1 MRNIRPNALSLAVAV
16 AISSSIIATEALANR
31 RLQTRSVDISDSEQV
46 EFIRSEV
53 IVKPTLDDDS
63 QPIPKSF
70 TTTFPDQTEV
80 RAGYDIPSEGFTDV
94 LSGIEGGVAIVDQ
107 FETDENDVARKY
119 TKILKVGNKGVFRFT
134 HNLAEEKLLIEVRDS
149 MTRQDSIQAVRS
161 QSGVAWALEPFTG
174 MASPGHLVGVL
185 RGAHERAGNPGE
197 ADNYVALATLEVD
210 KIEVDG
216 RTFMRLIAAG
226 DRPPELQRLGQS
238 LFVDEEPLLVAATTA
253 YTRVHV
259 LGKDIQ
265 QRNLEDLLSDHK
277 PIGYVVHVED
287 ETQVYPVPD
296 GYPKL
301 EVTET
306 PGDVVVFRGQK
317 QNPSDMALVER
328 LYMVFWGGGGDD
340 HKTTARVKKDKV
352 KSYRHIIRNIQ
363 MTILEDLAAKHDTGL
378 NFGEEYDDSV
388 VELEYYE
395 NLLHALAS
403 ATSYGSEEVEFK
415 FKHVEFTSAYISP
428 TWVHIQLL
436 RHFGFRPVL
445 RNLLTNQH
453 FVQDIHETSLF
464 PNSHYGAPNNEP
476 FSDSSGHD
484 EGFEPKVI
492 GDFIGQLLE
501 MESELEKLR
510 TIEAVLVKQSEL
522 RMEELNQYVEDQL
535 AEVHG
540 KIDALVT
547 QIETLQRDVDQIPLL
562 KKQVHDART
571 DATKARNTQTATELG
586 IDNWDDTQ
594 PLEEQARLISKRINE
609 IYGLVAATAEFQKQ
623 ALEESQQ
630 STSSEAKKTAHIK
643 ARYANMAL
651 HLNIPDFDINAD
663 VDDQEKCLLEK
674 LMAMHAQQ
682 AVQRQQ
688 IKTMGDQLDIQQA
701 FIKATKAVLAETLG
715 IDLEDPTNLE
725 SMLHNKLFDLSKL
738 ENELKDIRTPG
749 HPKVLP
755 EVFET
760 LLAVESALE
769 EDPLP
774 EEEDVYFHRQAI
786 SEKMRAHIGAIG
798 EQSEE
803 EALAILQSLERLLN
817 IEINQGDNKAARLNR
832 VRARFDGGDISNHVL
847 DQMDK
852 ILLWEGERP
861 DVVRDLKED
870 LERGLLETD
879 QVLSGIRHGITFKIE
894 QSDQRARI
902 RQEEYLIALEQK
914 LNIDLYKNP
923 AAKERGK
930 TFITKL
936 ASDLQVGF
944 EDDAD
949 LSHQKKVLRNKI
961 QELRIKV
968 VAKYSDE
975 AVKRTLNHQ
984 IAGQLNMKDYED
996 HVGTDEQNSL
1006 IKAKLEQLDDELFR
1020 AGLPDLNERIAAI
1033 ENELDRQM
1041 ARLEP
1046 KPRYV
1051 LDREVARARRAVK
1064 EAESEHEAI
1073 FQKKVRSLSDHR
1085 YIRDEGTTLNLALKQ
1100 SQISLGLSAGDK
1112 QTDQERMTDITSNL
1126 LKYSVEARAEIIK
1139 ELKAK
1144 TNLNVWI
1151 SGYPDSVEATYSIQ
1165 TYPVIGRDATGEDD
1179 KAWGQLPFTR
1189 KKYSQVTEF
1198 LLEHDKKAT
1207 DLANAMTAEVIAR
1220 ETLARK
1226 EQELFESGDVNEKSA
1241 TSNKID
1247 MDPLNSDLN
1256 DKSETVSNAK
1266 QYLEDH
1272 DALLEPTEISLG
1284 LKPGTSDSREQRIN
1298 ALRDKQLQLGGN
1310 DGTGG
1315 KIGQLL
1321 QQEAREAA
1329 ENADWIAKIAASR
1342 AEVERMEKVLKAAE
1356 EAVKN
1361 SGEPFQ
1367 YTPKQAKVLKAIH
1380 TFTDQH
1386 FLKKQALEAAMGLA
1400 ESAVESGN
1408 TIPCLKTFDFNDE
1421 FAPIRLQALA
1431 GDQLTFKQASHIVEV
1446 FKSLET
1452 IFRKRPFKLAEYQFR
1467 KAIEKVQILVQR
1479 ARNEIKTASQQYDD
1493 EIHGISSAG
1502 VLFVE
1507 HVSENQKSFS
1517 KFCATGFAGAK
1528 KIRAMLREGLIKNV
1542 ELENYIKAVRGV
1554 KGYQISDKFEYFL
1567 GYKLGVGLFEFRHVV
1582 RMLTNEDAEAFIK
1595 NIFASVTG
1603 TAGISEHQPWHLKS
1617 LPEYFASHSASAN
1630 KIMALLRDGLISK
1643 VELEN
1648 YMKAVRG
1655 VDGYETV
1662 AEFEHFLGYK
1672 HGVRVPE
1679 FREVVQMLSDESAEA
1694 FMYSVFAPVTV
1705 TATGPAGMKESVVGM
1720 KEYAAA
1726 VIANYVL
1733 DDIAFENGR
1742 RTAAFLTNIQDTL
1755 TPYASAV
1762 GLSESELIKAVH
1774 DTLMQAHAAAVEWQL
1789 KEYWVKPSA
1798 FLVQAVTWYF
1808 SSYKPL
1814 LATHTVSQA
1823 TAQSLSNMSYLYL
1836 LDLTNRGDYLHRMLT
1851 PFQHWLERYRVDL
1864 ERTGQYAYHS
1874 GIEQI
1879 SEVGGLAMPLGKAAS
1894 SVILLKTGSA
1904 LFARQHNANPHKY
1917 RSIVRLVPELVKS
1930 MGSGQGIQV
1939 PLLHRATPQKVKTL
1953 ASATAGLVLGPVATV
1968 GAYAHG
1974 LISGFT
1980 YAQTFGFA
1988 LASSLTFDFFMND
2001 NKMLTQWLGGP
2012 LGRSLDKINRWT
2024 GVGETDDEY
2033 LQRTAIASPQGFSE
2047 TDEEYASRVKA
2058 NNTLYGWT
2066 RHENYLQFRE
2076 RRDRTIKLFENGWEK
2091 YFREKLPKWSFS
2103 HAESIPYFYT
2113 LGALYESQ
2121 KSDDQNVHGH
2131 DTRNASQSSF
2141 PLQPQQTTAAGEPFS
2156 LPE

>member
-1 MRNIRPNALSLAVAV
+1 MRNIRPNALSLAVAA
-16 AISSSIIATEALANR
+16 AISSFIIATDALANR
-31 RLQTRSVDISDSEQV
+31 RLQTKSVDISGGEQV
-46 EFIRSEV
+46 EFTQSEV

-70 TTTFPDQTEV
+70 TTTYPDQTQV

-94 LSGIEGGVAIVDQ
+94 FSGIEGGVAIVDQ
-107 FETDENDVARKY
+107 FETGENDVAQKY
-119 TKILKVGNKGVFRFT
+119 TKVLKVDNKGVFRFT
-134 HNLAEEKLLIEVRDS
+134 HNLAEEKLLIEVSDS
-149 MTRQDSIQAVRS
+149 MTHQDSIRAVRA

-174 MASPGHLVGVL
+174 MASPDHLVGIL
-185 RGAHERAGNPGE
+185 KGANERAGNPGE
-197 ADNYVALATLEVD
+197 ADNYVVLATLEVD
-210 KIEVDG
+210 KMEVDG

-238 LFVDEEPLLVAATTA
+238 LFVDDEVLLAAATSA
-253 YTRVHV
+253 YTQVHV
-259 LGKDIQ
+259 LRKEIQ
-265 QRNLEDLLSDHK
+265 QDALEDLLSHHK

-287 ETQVYPVPD
+287 ETQVYPVPA
-296 GYPKL
+296 GYPRL

-306 PGDVVVFRGQK
+306 PGDVVVFHGQK
-317 QNPSDMALVER
+317 QNPSDMALVGG
-328 LYMVFWGGGGDD
+328 LYMDWWRRAGEDD
-340 HKTTARVKKDKV
+340 KTTVKKDKV
-352 KSYRHIIRNIQ
+352 KSYQHTIRNVQ
-363 MTILEDLAAKHDTGL
+363 MIMLEDLAARHDAGL
-378 NFGEEYDDSV
+378 NFGEEYDDMV
-388 VELEYYE
+388 FELAYSE
-395 NLLHALAS
+395 NLLHALTS
-403 ATSYGSEEVEFK
+403 ATSDGAEEVEFAL
-415 FKHVEFTSAYISP
+415 KHVEFTSTYISP

-464 PNSHYGAPNNEP
+464 PKSWYKAPYFEP

-510 TIEAVLVKQSEL
+510 TIEAVLIKQSEL

-540 KIDALVT
+540 KIDALIN
-547 QIETLQRDVDQIPLL
+547 QIETLQREVDQIPLL

-571 DATKARNTQTATELG
+571 DATKARNTQTAAELG
-586 IDNWDDTQ
+586 IDNWDEAQ
-594 PLEEQARLISKRINE
+594 PLEEQARLITKRINE

-623 ALEESQQ
+623 ALEESPQ
-630 STSSEAKKTAHIK
+630 STSSEAKKTAYMK
-643 ARYANMAL
+643 ARYANIAL
-651 HLNIPDFDINAD
+651 HLNILDFDINAD
-663 VDDQEKCLLEK
+663 VHDQEKCLLEK
-674 LMAMHAQQ
+674 LSAMHAQQ
-682 AVQRQQ
+682 ALQRQQ

-715 IDLEDPTNLE
+715 IDLEETMQEDPTNLE

-755 EVFET
+755 EVLEKLTAVEKALNMDDLDSEDDLYYRRDAISVAMQTYITRLQAEQEALVILKTIEEILNINFNEGDDKATRLERVRTKLDSNDVSEAKFDTIEET
-760 LLAVESALE
+760 L
-769 EDPLP
+769 
-774 EEEDVYFHRQAI
+774 
-786 SEKMRAHIGAIG
+786 
-798 EQSEE
+798 
-803 EALAILQSLERLLN
+803 
-817 IEINQGDNKAARLNR
+817 
-832 VRARFDGGDISNHVL
+832 
-847 DQMDK
+847 
-852 ILLWEGERP
+852 W
-861 DVVRDLKED
+861 KED
-870 LERGLLETD
+870 ITPESDRAIKRWRLEGRLTVYVEDSAG
-879 QVLSGIRHGITFKIE
+879 
-894 QSDQRARI
+894 RAI
-902 RQEEYLIALEQK
+902 RQHAK
-914 LNIDLYKNP
+914 LLKAIEDKLQIYSIVND

-930 TFITKL
+930 AFLAKL
-936 ASDLQVGF
+936 ANDLGLQFKNGAHLSDNKYDIGNKILALMEELEEAYGNEDVRRGRNNEIAHQLNI
-944 EDDAD
+944 EDYKDDASIED
-949 LSHQKKVLRNKI
+949 QNILI
-961 QELRIKV
+961 QE
-968 VAKYSDE
+968 
-975 AVKRTLNHQ
+975 
-984 IAGQLNMKDYED
+984 
-996 HVGTDEQNSL
+996 
-1006 IKAKLEQLDDELFR
+1006 KLQQLDEEVFKAGEADVDEHVS
-1020 AGLPDLNERIAAI
+1020 AI

-1041 ARLEP
+1041 ARLGP

-1051 LDREVARARRAVK
+1051 LDREVATARRALK
-1064 EAESEHEAI
+1064 EANSEHEAI
-1073 FQKKVRSLSDHR
+1073 FQKQVRSLSHQR
-1085 YIRDEGTTLNLALKQ
+1085 YPDEGTTLNLALKQ
-1100 SQISLGLSAGDK
+1100 SQICLGLSAGDK
-1112 QTDQERMTDITSNL
+1112 QTDQERMTDITRNL
-1126 LKYSVEARAEIIK
+1126 LKYSVEARAEIIN

-1151 SGYPDSVEATYSIQ
+1151 SSYPDSGEATYSIQ
-1165 TYPVIGRDATGEDD
+1165 TYPLLGRDATGEDD

-1198 LLEHDKKAT
+1198 LREHDKKAT

-1220 ETLARK
+1220 ENLARK
-1226 EQELFESGDVNEKSA
+1226 EQELFESGDINEKSA

-1256 DKSETVSNAK
+1256 DKSETLSNAK
-1266 QYLEDH
+1266 QDLEDH
-1272 DALLEPTEISLG
+1272 DALLETTEKSLG
-1284 LKPGTSDSREQRIN
+1284 LKPGTSDTRRQRLN

-1315 KIGQLL
+1315 KIGQLI
-1321 QQEAREAA
+1321 QEEARKAA
-1329 ENADWIAKIAASR
+1329 ENADWIAKLAASR
-1342 AEVERMEKVLKAAE
+1342 AEVERTEKVLKAAE

-1380 TFTDQH
+1380 TFTDRH
-1386 FLKKQALEAAMGLA
+1386 LLKKQALEAAMGLA

-1452 IFRKRPFKLAEYQFR
+1452 IFRKRPFKPAEYQFR

-1517 KFCATGFAGAK
+1517 KFCATGFAGAE

-1542 ELENYIKAVRGV
+1542 ELENYIKALRGV

-1567 GYKLGVGLFEFRHVV
+1567 GYKLGVGVFEFRRVV
-1582 RMLTNEDAEAFIK
+1582 RMLSNEEAEAFIK

-1655 VDGYETV
+1655 VDGYQTV

-1679 FREVVQMLSDESAEA
+1679 FRKAVQMLSDESAEA
-1694 FMYSVFAPVTV
+1694 FMHSVFAPVTV
-1705 TATGPAGMKESVVGM
+1705 TASGPAGMKESVAGM

-1762 GLSESELIKAVH
+1762 GLSESDLIKAIH

-1798 FLVQAVTWYF
+1798 FLVQAATWYF

-1851 PFQHWLERYRVDL
+1851 PFRHWLERFRVDL
-1864 ERTGQYAYHS
+1864 DRTGQYAYHS

-1904 LFARQHNANPHKY
+1904 LFARQHNANPHRY
-1917 RSIVRLVPELVKS
+1917 RSISRVVPEIVKS

-1968 GAYAHG
+1968 GTYAHG
-1974 LISGFT
+1974 LISEFT
-1980 YAQTFGFA
+1980 YAQTFGLA

-2012 LGRSLDKINRWT
+2012 LGRSLDKINRWR
-2024 GVGETDDEY
+2024 GLGETDDEY

-2047 TDEEYASRVKA
+2047 TDAEYASRVKA
-2058 NNTLYGWT
+2058 NNTMYGWT

-2076 RRDRTIKLFENGWEK
+2076 RRERTMKLFENGWEK
-2091 YFREKLPKWSFS
+2091 YFRENVPKWSFS
-2103 HAESIPYFYT
+2103 HAESIPHFYT
-2113 LGALYESQ
+2113 LGALYEWQ
-2121 KSDDQNVHGH
+2121 KGGDQKVHGH
-2131 DTRNASQSSF
+2131 DKRNASQSSF
-2141 PLQPQQTTAAGEPFS
+2141 PPATSADHHDTGEHFS